1 MNEWKLSLML
11 CVNNGK
17 RRKKEEKIEEKK
29 EEEDKKPIRMDSR
42 AVCLIWSSAV
52 RILSQV
58 AVSMSVKRAHEND
71 TREMEEKNRDF
82 FKRLRLYPFLG
93 KKKNIAWIIVH
104 TYAVAVSDLFVV
116 VVVWSIIGI
125 ISLAWDTDD
134 VVVNISMIYA
144 REIEREGL
152 E

>member
-17 RRKKEEKIEEKK
+17 RKKEREREGKVEKE

-71 TREMEEKNRDF
+71 TREMVKEKNGDF
-82 FKRLRLYPFLG
+82 FKRPQLYSFSDKEDRTNQSPYIRSSIRCVRCLFNHWDHFTCLRYCG
-93 KKKNIAWIIVH
+93 CCC
-104 TYAVAVSDLFVV
+104 
-116 VVVWSIIGI
+116 
-125 ISLAWDTDD
+125 
-134 VVVNISMIYA
+134 
-144 REIEREGL
+144 
-152 E
+152 